1 MWLRMNPQRWLWGL
15 IPIAVLA
22 FLAVQY
28 EHLRVEQDLGGRVE
42 QRLKAEGLRWA
53 RVGFSARD
61 GVVTGRAPDETEQ
74 TKALYLVENVRGVRV
89 AENRTDLVERV
100 DAYVWNAVRQG
111 NTLRL
116 QGMVPNEAS
125 RQAILGLGRTTLPD
139 VRIDD
144 EMRLTRGVPSR
155 ETWMSGV
162 SFALRQLQQMRSG
175 TAKLE
180 ELRLG
185 ITGEAAS
192 VDSYRTVKAALAG
205 DVPRGVRLV
214 EDGVTAPAARPYTW
228 TARHAGGQ
236 LALSGH
242 YPTERAQ
249 TEILQS
255 VRSLFPRARPSDRM
269 EPASGAPAQFSGA
282 VSESLKLLARLEEG
296 SAELR
301 DTTLTMTG
309 LAPDDITAEAVR
321 RGLRS
326 AMPAG
331 IRVSDAINV
340 RETGPRVVRPYTTSA
355 QIEDDRIVLT
365 GFAPSE
371 AQRDAL
377 LAAARARFPG
387 KRVDNRIEVAAGA
400 ADGWQRCSEAGLA
413 SLARFGNGR
422 MSLTDRRLEVVAT
435 TTDEDLAEAAPLN
448 LRSAAGSEC
457 DAVTQVSLRQLP
469 EPSLDWRASWADRQV
484 LLEGEVAGAAAKAEL
499 AQIAQRIFPGAT
511 IIDRT
516 RVVDQR
522 SRRWFQTAERGL
534 RALAELDRGE
544 ARLAGQALTVTGT
557 ARDNPVIVGLRDR
570 LSRDVPAG
578 YTMREQ
584 VALAAPAVP
593 LPPMP
598 PPAPPPSIRPPP
610 VDPVAR
616 ACEENLRTVAREGVI
631 RFERA
636 DATLSNESFPT
647 LDRLAVVARTCPK
660 VRIEI
665 QGHTDSEGT
674 PDRNQKLSDR
684 RAQAVVEYLV
694 EKGVE
699 AARLNAVGFGE
710 TLPVAPNDSAENRA
724 RNRRIEFSV
733 VE

>member
-1 MWLRMNPQRWLWGL
+1 MRMNPQRWLWGL

-28 EHLRVEQDLGGRVE
+28 EHMRIEKDLGSRVE
-42 QRLKAEGLRWA
+42 QRLRADGIRWA

-61 GVVTGRAPDETEQ
+61 AVVTGRAPDESEQ
-74 TKALYLVENVRGVRV
+74 TKALYLVENVRGVRL

-100 DAYVWNAVRQG
+100 ETYVWNAVRQG
-111 NTLRL
+111 SSLRL

-125 RQAILGLGRTTLPD
+125 RQAILGLGRTALPD

-144 EMRLTRGVPSR
+144 EMRLTRGVPSS

-162 SFALRQLQQMRSG
+162 SFALRQLQQLRSG

-180 ELRLG
+180 ELRLSLA
-185 ITGEAAS
+185 GEASS
-192 VDSYRTVKAALAG
+192 VESYRAVKAALAG

-214 EDGVTAPAARPYTW
+214 EDGVTAPTARPYTW
-228 TARHAGGQ
+228 TARHSGGQ

-242 YPTERAQ
+242 YPSERAQ

-255 VRSLFPRARPSDRM
+255 VRSLFPRARVSDRM
-269 EPASGAPAQFSGA
+269 EPGSGAPSQFAGA
-282 VSESLKLLARLEEG
+282 VSESLKLLARLDEG

-301 DTTLTMTG
+301 DTTLTLTG
-309 LAPDDITAEAVR
+309 VAPDDITAETVR
-321 RGLRS
+321 RALRS

-340 RETGPRVVRPYTTSA
+340 RDTGPRVVRPYTTSA
-355 QIEDDRIVLT
+355 QIEDDRLVLT

-371 AQRDAL
+371 AARDAL
-377 LAAARARFPG
+377 LATSRARFPG
-387 KRVDNRIEVAAGA
+387 KRIDNRIEVAAGA
-400 ADGWQRCSEAGLA
+400 ADSWQRCSEAGLA
-413 SLARFGNGR
+413 SLARLGNGR
-422 MSLTDRRLEVVAT
+422 MALTDRRIEVVAS

-457 DAVTQVSLRQLP
+457 EAISQITLRQVP
-469 EPSLDWRASWADRQV
+469 EPSLDWRANWSDRQV
-484 LLEGEVAGAAAKAEL
+484 VLEGEVAGASAKSEL

-511 IIDRT
+511 VIDRT
-516 RVVDQR
+516 RVVEQR

-544 ARLAGQALTVTGT
+544 ARLAGQSLTVSGT
-557 ARDNPVIVGLRDR
+557 ARDNPVIVGLREQ
-570 LSRDVPAG
+570 LTRDVPAG
-578 YTMREQ
+578 YTVREQ
-584 VALAAPAVP
+584 IVVATPAVP

-616 ACEENLRTVAREGVI
+616 ACEENLRTVAKEGVI

-636 DATLSNESFPT
+636 DATLSSDSFPT
-647 LDRLAVVARTCPK
+647 LDRLAVVARACPK

-674 PDRNQKLSDR
+674 PERNQKLSDR
-684 RAQAVVEYLV
+684 RAQTVVDYLI
-694 EKGVE
+694 EKGVD
-699 AARLNAVGFGE
+699 AARLHAVGFGE